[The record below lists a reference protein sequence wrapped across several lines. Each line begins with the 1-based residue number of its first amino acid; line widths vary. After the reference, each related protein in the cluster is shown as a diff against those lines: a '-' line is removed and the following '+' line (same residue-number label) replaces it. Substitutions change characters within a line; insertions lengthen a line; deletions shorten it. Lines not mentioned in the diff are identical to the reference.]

1 MVSFGKKGGYMGSRM
16 LLLTLLLVSLVVGFS
31 PACTEMNDYC
41 VETLDEGT
49 TTETSATLCGRLT
62 YSKPATV
69 GFEFWETQNF
79 LQEQNPTVYALTD
92 EYSDEDF
99 YYDVGNL
106 QPGNS
111 YSYKAWAKASGK
123 NKIYGDTVSF
133 TTEVQTAATILA
145 TGRAENITT
154 SSATLYGEVVSMGM
168 ASSLYVTITVRMP
181 DGGTVGYT
189 APGIIQAAGEF
200 SVEVSGLVP
209 DTTYYYW
216 AEGSS
221 ISAAVPPGQEKSFK
235 TNPLTP

>member
-1 MVSFGKKGGYMGSRM
+1 MSAAWQEGETMRSRV
-16 LLLTLLLVSLVVGFS
+16 LILVVLLVSLVVGIS

-41 VETLDEGT
+41 VETLNVGI

-79 LQEQNPTVYALTD
+79 LQEQNPTVYTLTD

-106 QPGNS
+106 QSGNS
-111 YSYKAWAKASGK
+111 YSYKAWARASGK

-133 TTEVQTAATILA
+133 TTESQTAAPTVA
-145 TGRAENITT
+145 TGRADNITT
-154 SSATLYGEVVSMGM
+154 SSATLYGEVVAMGT
-168 ASSLYVTITVRMP
+168 ASSLYVSITVRKP

-200 SVEVSGLVP
+200 SVEVSGLAP

>member
-1 MVSFGKKGGYMGSRM
+1 MGSRM

-79 LQEQNPTVYALTD
+79 LQEQNPTVYTLTD

-200 SVEVSGLVP
+200 SVEVSGLAP